1 MENNNIEVDAEN
13 KISSKIFHIN
23 KEKYPQLAFYHQ
35 KCGDIVEHT
44 YFQAFIMTLIII
56 NALTMGLATYPAVRF
71 NPRAQSIFDNID
83 FIFLLIFTIELAL
96 NFIYHGIYLFL
107 NGWLVFDFFVV
118 MSSWFFSS
126 LKVIRTFRIF
136 RSLRLIGRI
145 PSLRKLIDA
154 LFDIVPDLLVICL
167 FLAIN
172 FYIFGVL
179 FTQLF
184 MNLYSEGY
192 STWDY
197 FSRLDITLFS
207 LFQMMTL
214 NDWSPIARDAMA
226 MYGWA
231 WIPFIAF
238 VILQSFIMMNMI
250 IAALCNSMTII
261 RENEELEKAKESEGN
276 NIESD
281 VDNLQ
286 KQVDSMTQ
294 TVLNIIGK
302 FENDGNLGK
311 ELVPLENEKKFKEAE

>member
-1 MENNNIEVDAEN
+1 
-13 KISSKIFHIN
+13 
-23 KEKYPQLAFYHQ
+23 
-35 KCGDIVEHT
+35 
-44 YFQAFIMTLIII
+44 MTLIII

-96 NFIYHGIYLFL
+96 NFMYHGIYLFL

-154 LFDIVPDLLVICL
+154 
-167 FLAIN
+167 
-172 FYIFGVL
+172 L

-302 FENDGNLGK
+302 FENDGNVGV
-311 ELVPLENEKKFKEAE
+311 ELVPLENEK

>member
-1 MENNNIEVDAEN
+1 
-13 KISSKIFHIN
+13 
-23 KEKYPQLAFYHQ
+23 
-35 KCGDIVEHT
+35 
-44 YFQAFIMTLIII
+44 MTLIII

-154 LFDIVPDLLVICL
+154 LFQIVPELLVICV
-167 FLAIN
+167 FLVIN
-172 FYIFGVL
+172 FYIFAVL

-184 MNLYSEGY
+184 MDLYSDGG

-214 NDWSPIARDAMA
+214 NDWSPIARDAIA
-226 MYGWA
+226 MYPWA
-231 WIPFIAF
+231 WFPFILYI
-238 VILQSFIMMNMI
+238 ILQSFIMMNLI
-250 IAALCNSMTII
+250 IAALCNAITIVREQGEEQTKKTEAQKNEDDFNILQKEADDLNQTIDEII
-261 RENEELEKAKESEGN
+261 RK
-276 NIESD
+276 
-281 VDNLQ
+281 
-286 KQVDSMTQ
+286 
-294 TVLNIIGK
+294 
-302 FENDGNLGK
+302 
-311 ELVPLENEKKFKEAE
+311 